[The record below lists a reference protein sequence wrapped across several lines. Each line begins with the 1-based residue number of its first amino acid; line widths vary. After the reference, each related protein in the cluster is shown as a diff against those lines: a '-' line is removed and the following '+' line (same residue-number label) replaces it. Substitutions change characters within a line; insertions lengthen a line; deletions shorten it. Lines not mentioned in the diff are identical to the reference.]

1 MAAPETTAYPYK
13 TSVPETHAIY
23 FEFAPNGS
31 SAVSASSV
39 KGVASV
45 TRTGAGVFDIV
56 MKKRYGKFL
65 GVATRL
71 QSNTAIDMTIQQTGA
86 ETVTTSNTAPTF
98 TLTCLTAAVAT
109 DIAAHANTKIRGFVY
124 VSRYKGNY

>member
-1 MAAPETTAYPYK
+1 MPAPETTAYPFK

-23 FEFAPNGS
+23 FEFAPNGA

-45 TRTGAGVFDIV
+45 TRTGAGVFDITL
-56 MKKRYGKFL
+56 KKRYGKFL
-65 GVATRL
+65 GIYPTL
-71 QSNTAIDMTIQQTGA
+71 QSNAAIDMTIQQTGA
-86 ETVTTSNTAPTF
+86 ETVTTSNTAPKVTI
-98 TLTCLTAAVAT
+98 TCQTAAVAT
-109 DIAAHANTKIRGFVY
+109 DIAANANTKIRGIIL